1 MGLFGDMGK
10 SEERTELPKEEKNQK
25 FVEQSKKQK
34 KGKVA
39 SIIKGRKVIIDVNGN
54 GEETKY
60 NEREHGHLKVGDPIV
75 F

>member
-10 SEERTELPKEEKNQK
+10 PEEKSELPKEEKKQK
-25 FVEQSKKQK
+25 FEQHKKQT

-39 SIIKGRKVIIDVNGN
+39 SIIKGKRVIVDVDGN
-54 GEETKY
+54 GVDVKY
-60 NEREHGHLKVGDPIV
+60 NERDHGHLKVGDPIV